1 MKITYYRITEDAHL
15 AATPAEAFLDSWK
28 RGKGQYWI
36 DISAYQPEE
45 LKGWL
50 SKLKLSELAIKC
62 CVEPT
67 FTSRVVPLDDA
78 VFFEFPVYAAPSV
91 RNPKAQYISFL
102 CLRNLVITTCAD
114 PCTKGPLPDEVLKVE
129 MTLAKA
135 TTSALV
141 GVLLAGESAGV
152 AQLVDGLKAAVFER
166 DERMDRDPDS
176 VDADDIREQKR
187 RLRVYDMIVSGQV
200 ESLEILHTVEA
211 PFLNLGDSETH
222 FQFAAANAS
231 AASQAAARLDK
242 AVADLSQRFDAR
254 QQAKTD
260 HRLAVLTTLSA
271 IFTPLTFLAGVYG
284 MNFKNM
290 PELRSRWGYPL
301 LLGSML
307 LIGGGIFRYF
317 KTHGWLDSD
326 AGT

>member
-1 MKITYYRITEDAHL
+1 MKISCYRITEDAHL
-15 AATPAEAFLDSWK
+15 AAAPAEAFLEPWK
-28 RGKGQYWI
+28 QGEGQYWI
-36 DISAYQPEE
+36 DIHAHQPRELEE
-45 LKGWL
+45 WL
-50 SKLKLSELAIKC
+50 SKLKLSELAKKC

-78 VFFEFPVYAAPSV
+78 VFFEFPVYAKPSA
-91 RNPKAQYISFL
+91 RNPNAHYISFL
-102 CLRNLVITTCAD
+102 CLRNLVITICAN
-114 PCTKGPLPDEVLKVE
+114 PYTNASLPEEVLKVE

-141 GVLLAGESAGV
+141 CVLLASESAGI

-176 VDADDIREQKR
+176 VEADDIREQKR
-187 RLRVYDMIVSGQV
+187 KLRVYDMIVSGQV

-211 PFLNLGDSETH
+211 PFLNLDDSETH

-242 AVADLSQRFDAR
+242 AVTDLSQRFDAR

-260 HRLAVLTTLSA
+260 HRLAVLTILSA
-271 IFTPLTFLAGVYG
+271 IFTPLTFLAGIYG
-284 MNFKNM
+284 MNFNNM
-290 PELRSRWGYPL
+290 PELRSRWGYPV

-307 LIGGGIFRYF
+307 LIGGGIYRYF

-326 AGT
+326 AGA

>member
-1 MKITYYRITEDAHL
+1 MKISCYRIAEDAQL
-15 AATPAEAFLDSWK
+15 AATPAEAVLESWK
-28 RGKGQYWI
+28 QGEGQYWI
-36 DISAYQPEE
+36 DIQAYQPHELEE
-45 LKGWL
+45 WL
-50 SKLKLSELAIKC
+50 SNLNLSELAIRC
-62 CVEPT
+62 CVAPT
-67 FTSRVVPLDDA
+67 FTSRVIPLDDT
-78 VFFEFPVYAAPSV
+78 VFFEFPVYAAPSG
-91 RNPKAQYISFL
+91 RNPQAHHISFL
-102 CLRNLVITTCAD
+102 CLQNLVITISAD
-114 PCTKGPLPDEVLKVE
+114 PYMNAGHPDQGLTFE

-141 GVLLAGESAGV
+141 CVLLASESAGV
-152 AQLVDGLKAAVFER
+152 AQLVEGLKAAVFER
-166 DERMDRDPDS
+166 DERMDCDPDS
-176 VDADDIREQKR
+176 VEADDIREQKR
-187 RLRVYDMIVSGQV
+187 KLRVYDMIVSGQV
-200 ESLEILHTVEA
+200 ESLEMLRTVEA
-211 PFLNLGDSETH
+211 PFLNLVDSETH

-260 HRLAVLTTLSA
+260 HRLAVLTILSA
-271 IFTPLTFLAGVYG
+271 IFTPLTFLAGIYG

-290 PELRSRWGYPL
+290 PELRFRWGYPL

-307 LIGGGIFRYF
+307 LIGGGIYRYF